1 VTIGSRSRTLVQG
14 VGVLVIAVMAAVI
27 PGKAWSV
34 SSPGQAAERVAAE
47 VDRDVI
53 TVETLDEA
61 LGPRRYKSEAQRYT
75 FQRQKLDELIN
86 DKLLQQEA
94 ARRGVSVERL
104 KETEV
109 KARVRVTAE
118 EVEVFYRERKGSI
131 PASESAAKD
140 ALKRYLEQQREGEIT
155 RKLLERLRANAQ
167 VKIHLERPAAMAVA
181 PLVIPGAPVKGPRQ
195 AAVTIVEFS
204 DFQCPFCANAQ
215 AVLRQV
221 LDTYP
226 GDVKLVYRHFPLER
240 HSQAKLA
247 AEAAECA
254 AQQGKFWEYHDRIF
268 ASAPELSEARLR
280 AIAEAL
286 GLNLQAFSTCLETGA
301 SRARITADLADG
313 RRAGVTAT
321 PTFFINGRMV
331 EGLQPFTTFKK
342 IIDLYLALS
351 GPRGAAQ
358 R

>member
-1 VTIGSRSRTLVQG
+1 M
-14 VGVLVIAVMAAVI
+14 VLIA
-27 PGKAWSV
+27 GNAWSA
-34 SSPGQAAERVAAE
+34 SSPGQADQRVAAE

-53 TVETLDEA
+53 TVETLDQA

-109 KARVRVTAE
+109 KARVRVTPE
-118 EVEVFYRERKGSI
+118 EVETFYRERKGSI

-140 ALKRYLEQQREGEIT
+140 GLKRYLEQEREQEIT
-155 RKLLERLRANAQ
+155 RQLLERLRANAQ
-167 VKIHLERPAAMAVA
+167 VKIHLARPAAMAVE
-181 PLVIPGAPVKGPRQ
+181 PLVVPGAPVKGPRQ

-221 LDTYP
+221 LETYP

-254 AQQGKFWEYHDRIF
+254 AQQGKFWEYHDQLF
-268 ASAPELSEARLR
+268 ASAAELTRTRLQSL
-280 AIAEAL
+280 AETV
-286 GLNLQAFSTCLETGA
+286 GLEPQGFSTCLESGA
-301 SRARITADLADG
+301 SAARVAEDLAAG
-313 RRAGVTAT
+313 KKAGVVGT
-321 PTFFINGRMV
+321 PTFFVNGRML
-331 EGLQPFTTFKK
+331 EGAQPFAAFKK
-342 IIDLYLALS
+342 IVDLYLVLS
-351 GPRGAAQ
+351 GPRSSA
-358 R
+358 RR